1 MSSVLATKYAINKL
15 QQQGTKLINFEYDTC
30 TSIHAYG
37 IYSFPMFVKNHY
49 LQEH

>member
-1 MSSVLATKYAINKL
+1 MLATKYAINKL

-30 TSIHAYG
+30 TSIHS
-37 IYSFPMFVKNHY
+37 IYSFPMFVKNHD